1 MARRRSDAV
10 ASFTDLYQRMVG
22 DRPLVSGLL
31 TGHLAIE
38 FLLRRLVSR
47 YDAKLGEHADSLR
60 HHALILLNHQIGT
73 IDEAQRDVLLAIN
86 ALRNRFAHQIS
97 YEPTLQDLRS
107 LWRQAAGAF
116 SDLTDGISQG
126 IEVLDSAA
134 EMRVVEEWVLSE
146 LFVQISYDLH
156 EEYVSRGG
164 EQDDF

>member
-31 TGHLAIE
+31 TGHLAVE

-47 YDAKLGEHADSLR
+47 YDVRLGEHADSLR

-86 ALRNRFAHQIS
+86 ALRNRLAHQIS
-97 YEPTLQDLRS
+97 YEPTLDDLRG
-107 LWRQAAGAF
+107 LWRRASKAF

-126 IEVLDSAA
+126 IEALDAA
-134 EMRVVEEWVLSE
+134 ADLRAVEGWVLSQ

-164 EQDDF
+164 NQDDF